1 MDKALAFG
9 AIVTLL
15 AFWMIYREWRSSREP
30 LPPPLPDERDKLTE
44 WWRFWE
50 QARRG

>member
-15 AFWMIYREWRSSREP
+15 AFWMIYREHRKQRGDLSSYKTR
-30 LPPPLPDERDKLTE
+30 PDERDATSTFK
-44 WWRFWE
+44 RIMNP
-50 QARRG
+50 